1 MFIHVARKDTMN
13 PVETIKSALPTIASV
28 LAVGTFM
35 SILGPFGSTDLG
47 WPGVWVYWTSMMAV
61 GWMCGYVVGEAVRR
75 FLPDLPRWLSYS
87 LVSVLVSIPITGVVA
102 GFQIFSGAPLPLA
115 ALPILFFFVWV
126 ISAGVTTL
134 NWLAA
139 RREDDQVAAGIG
151 RAILDK
157 LPHRL
162 RRARL
167 LALEAEDHYLRVHTD
182 AGDALI
188 LLRLTDAIAA
198 VETLDGSRTHRSWWV
213 SKDAVDT
220 VTRGDGRAT
229 LTLSNGISAPVSR
242 TYAPKLREAG
252 WY

>member
-1 MFIHVARKDTMN
+1 MN
-13 PVETIKSALPTIASV
+13 LVEKIKSGLPTAASV

-35 SILGPFGSTDLG
+35 AILGPFGSSGLG
-47 WPGVWVYWTSMMAV
+47 WPGIWVYWTSMMAV
-61 GWMCGYVVGEAVRR
+61 GWVCGFVVGEGVRR
-75 FLPDLPRWLSYS
+75 FLPNLPRWLSYS
-87 LVSVLVSIPITGVVA
+87 LVSVLVSVPITGVVA
-102 GFQIFSGAPLPLA
+102 GFQVFTGARISLA

-134 NWLAA
+134 TWLAE
-139 RREDDQVAAGIG
+139 RREDNNVTAGIG
-151 RAILDK
+151 RALLDK

-162 RRARL
+162 RRAQL

-182 AGDALI
+182 VGDALI

-213 SKDAVDT
+213 AKDAVDT
-220 VTRGDGRAT
+220 VARGDGRAT